1 MSYMQIKY
9 DDEDSCIKEELKSTK
24 KSEQSCLTCREQNP
38 QSYICTIC
46 HNCSEWH
53 R

>member
-1 MSYMQIKY
+1 MNIKY
-9 DDEDSCIKEELKSTK
+9 DDEDSSIKQQEIKSTK
-24 KSEQSCLTCREQNP
+24 KKQKQNCLTCREQNP

-46 HNCSEWH
+46 HHCSEWH